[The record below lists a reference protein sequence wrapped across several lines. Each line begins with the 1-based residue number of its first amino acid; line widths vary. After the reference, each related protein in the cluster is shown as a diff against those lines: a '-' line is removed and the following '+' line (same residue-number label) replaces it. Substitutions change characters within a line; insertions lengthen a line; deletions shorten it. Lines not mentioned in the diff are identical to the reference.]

1 MVSNTRNRIES
12 IDLLRGA
19 IMIIMALDHTRDYFH
34 ADGFIYDPLDLHKTT
49 AIIFLTRWITHFC
62 APIFMLLTG
71 ASAYIVGEK
80 KGIKALSK
88 YLLTRGLFLVIME
101 MTVVNFGWNFNI
113 HFPDI
118 DFLVIWSL
126 GASMIALSAM
136 VYLPKKVILAIG
148 IILIAGHNLLDTVHV
163 PGKGL
168 GTFLWSL
175 LHEPGTF
182 TWAGKNVTVLYPIIS
197 WVGTIAAGYSVGSLY
212 SKNADAAQRKK
223 LLLSLGIGSI
233 LLFIVLRFTN
243 FYGDAVLWSTQHSF
257 VYTVL
262 SFINVTKY
270 PPSLLYLSITLGVAF
285 ILLSVLEIKPGRF
298 GKIITVYGRVP
309 MFYYLCHIYLI
320 HFLGLF
326 ATNFCGKKWTDMI
339 FDNLDNLAKF
349 KGYGFSLWVVYAV
362 WVSVILMLYPVCRWY
377 DKYKTAHKEK
387 WWLSYL

>member
-1 MVSNTRNRIES
+1 MASNTRNRIES

-71 ASAYIVGEK
+71 ASAFIVGEK
-80 KGIKALSK
+80 RGIKALSK
-88 YLLTRGLFLVIME
+88 FLLTRGFFLVIME

-168 GTFLWSL
+168 GVFLWSL

-182 TWAGKNVTVLYPIIS
+182 TWAGENVTVLYPIIP
-197 WVGTIAAGYSVGSLY
+197 WVGTIALGYSVGSLY

-223 LLLSLGIGSI
+223 LLLRLGIGSI

-243 FYGDAVLWSTQHSF
+243 VYGDAALWSTQHSF

-285 ILLSVLEIKPGRF
+285 ILLSALEIKPGKF
-298 GKIITVYGRVP
+298 GRVIAVYGRVP

-320 HFLGLF
+320 HFLALF

-339 FDNLDNLAKF
+339 FDNFDNLAKF
-349 KGYGFSLWVVYAV
+349 KGYGFSLWVVYTV
-362 WVSVILMLYPVCRWY
+362 WVSVILLLYPVCRWY
-377 DKYKTAHKEK
+377 DKYKIAHKEK